1 MLACRNDMPLLMGR
15 HSASQIVRRTDVD
28 VAIARFEEV
37 DVPHVATVSLRSYG
51 ASGGTLRSAGF
62 PVAGHAR

>member
-1 MLACRNDMPLLMGR
+1 MSLPMGR
-15 HSASQIVRRTDVD
+15 HSTSQIVRRADVD
-28 VAIARFEEV
+28 VAIAQFEKV

-62 PVAGHAR
+62 RVARHVRR